1 MIRSFKTFF
10 FSPLADIIKK
20 LRFSHLYLT
29 VDYILRKFLI
39 SDNKKF
45 SKSNKVLIKRNQ
57 GFAKIN
63 FKKNNNFKKL
73 IVYTKKKFPPKVI
86 INRSKNKS
94 KESFLKIHTIN
105 VLEHKEILNFLK
117 DKDFQEI
124 ISSYLESTPILT
136 HASVWYS
143 KNKTTNPQSSQLFH
157 FDREDRYQLKVF
169 IPIYP
174 IHEDSGPLTLLS
186 SKQSSDFIRSS
197 LLKFRLVSLKD
208 RIEDS
213 MVEKRLGKVR
223 PFKMTADQGEIIFAD
238 TTNCLHYG
246 SRNSIKPKYHLTIQ
260 FLSIY
265 SYKLQQFMKELK
277 RNNDTF
283 IDSFSYMKWQN
294 KNTIRQ
300 EL

>member
-1 MIRSFKTFF
+1 LIRLFKKYF
-10 FSPLADIIKK
+10 FSPLTETLKK
-20 LRFSHLYLT
+20 LRFSHLYLSLN
-29 VDYILRKFLI
+29 YFLRKSVI
-39 SDNKKF
+39 SDNRNFKKI
-45 SKSNKVLIKRNQ
+45 NKALIKREK

-63 FKKNNNFKKL
+63 FNNNNNLKKL

-86 INRSKNKS
+86 ISESKNKS
-94 KESFLKIHTIN
+94 KESFLKIHKID
-105 VLEHKEILNFLK
+105 VLEHKDILNFLK

-124 ISSYLESTPILT
+124 ISSYLRSTPILT

-143 KNKTTNPQSSQLFH
+143 KNKTSQPQSSQLFH

-169 IPIYP
+169 IPILP
-174 IHEDSGPLTLLS
+174 ILEDSGPLTLLS

-213 MVEKRLGKVR
+213 TVIERLGTLK

-246 SRNSIKPKYHLTIQ
+246 SRNSLRPKYHLTIQ
-260 FLSIY
+260 FLSVY
-265 SYKLQQFMKELK
+265 SYKLQKFMKQFK
-277 RNNDTF
+277 QNKNSV
-283 IDSFSYMKWQN
+283 IDSFSYLRWQN
-294 KNTIRQ
+294 KNLIN
-300 EL
+300 